1 MSGGTEGTTAEVRR
15 IRERR
20 WWMWVGAVLAL
31 ICVYQ
36 TSWRLSREWD
46 WWTLGSAI
54 VSLALVALVS
64 ARFRS
69 RSVRSFLWIA
79 VAVALLT
86 AIRHLV

>member
-1 MSGGTEGTTAEVRR
+1 MNAGTESATAEVGR

-20 WWMWVGAVLAL
+20 WWMWVGAFVAL

-46 WWTLGSAI
+46 AWTLGSAV
-54 VSLALVALVS
+54 VSLALVSLVS

-69 RSVRSFLWIA
+69 RHVGPFLRIA
-79 VAVALLT
+79 VGVALLT
-86 AIRHLV
+86 AIRHIL